1 MISREHQIAWLILC
15 GVLALI
21 IGGSSTGN
29 WPAWITLGVCI
40 TGLQLLRRPRA
51 RRFSCAA

>member
-21 IGGSSTGN
+21 IGGSSSGN
-29 WPAWITLGVCI
+29 WAAWITVAVSLA
-40 TGLQLLRRPRA
+40 GLQMLRRPRS
-51 RRFSCAA
+51 RRLPCA